1 MSDSSSSSDLRP
13 DLDESINVQ
22 DAHGALKGDPAAGRE
37 KVVRENGMEAVSLWL
52 VLISAIVVLAAG
64 AVMGQGGSFFG
75 YSELVK
81 EGYMR
86 TPSPVPQVAPKVP
99 IAALALF
106 QKEGKKVY
114 GTCVA
119 CHQDSGLGQTG
130 QFPPLAGSEWVLG
143 STEALSMIIHNGV
156 AGNIEVAGT
165 QYNGNMSAFGANL
178 NAKELAAL
186 MTYIRT
192 SWGNDASLVSP
203 SMAANALEISKK
215 RGGAQTSAEELKK
228 EHDKMLP
235 GDILAPDTM
244 LDPETWEPIST
255 EE

>member
-1 MSDSSSSSDLRP
+1 MSDPSSSSDLRP
-13 DLDESINVQ
+13 DLDESINVK
-22 DAHGALKGDPAAGRE
+22 DAHGALKGDLAAGRE
-37 KVVRENGMEAVSLWL
+37 KTVRENGMEAVSLWL

-64 AVMGQGGSFFG
+64 AVMGQGGAFFG

-86 TPSPVPQVAPKVP
+86 RPSPVPQDAPKMP
-99 IAALALF
+99 IAALSLF

-119 CHQDSGLGQTG
+119 CHQNSGLGQTG
-130 QFPPLAGSEWVLG
+130 QFPPLAGSEWVVG
-143 STEALSMIIHNGV
+143 NTEALSMIIHNGV
-156 AGNIEVAGT
+156 AGKIEVSGT

-192 SWGNDASLVSP
+192 SWGNNASIVSP

-215 RGGAQTSAEELKK
+215 RGGSQTSAEELKK
-228 EHDKMLP
+228 LHDKMLL
-235 GDILAPDTM
+235 GDILEPDTM
-244 LDPETWEPIST
+244 LDPETWEPIAT